1 MKKTNVEQ
9 MNLPTE
15 SLVAAI
21 GLGFLLVVFPFV
33 MKDGYANITGIRFLF
48 YTVLSAFAFVGC
60 AIPRILRADSLRSLS
75 GSILRRSDPLEN
87 TFLLFF
93 TAMCLSA
100 GLSEYWQAGVTGNE
114 GRFMGLIIYTAFLL
128 TYLWLSRCYMLT
140 ERTLLV
146 FGGVMSVIA
155 ALALLQ
161 FEGIDPFRLLENV
174 PFEERRNF
182 LSVFGNINV
191 YSAYLAAAAP
201 CAMLMSCFSGK
212 RSSRRLFLL
221 FSAFGFFGLLTAN
234 SDSGY
239 IAFGTAFLILFAL
252 TCAGPELFRR
262 FLALLLVFFCTVA
275 VFSAIFHLAGGTRG
289 LSGITEWLIGSP
301 IPYAGAVL
309 CLPGIWLA
317 PRFCSRKL
325 LRILRIVVLSAAGL
339 ASAAAVGAIVYFS
352 VFNTTADIGYP
363 EKFLRFND
371 GWGTDRGYVWRRLID
386 AYREAPLTRKL
397 FGWGEDTV
405 AVILAK
411 SCGSEMVNQLGYV
424 FDNAHN
430 EYLQYLVTTGSFG
443 FGAYLALLTAAL
455 SAGFSKKSPI
465 EKKALA
471 LGVAAYAAQ
480 AFFNILQ
487 PITTPYLFLLIALI
501 GSGVPSHV
509 IVTNAIDSATH
520 QEV

>member
-1 MKKTNVEQ
+1 MKKTNAAQ
-9 MNLPTE
+9 PNLPTE

-21 GLGFLLVVFPFV
+21 GLGFLVVVFPFV
-33 MKDGYANITGIRFLF
+33 MKDGYANITGFRFLF
-48 YTVLSAFAFVGC
+48 YTVLSAFVFVGC
-60 AIPRILRADSLRSLS
+60 AVPRILRADSLRSLA
-75 GSILRRSDPLEN
+75 GSAIRRNDPLEK
-87 TFLLFF
+87 TLFLFF
-93 TAMCLSA
+93 AAMCLSA
-100 GLSEYWQAGVTGNE
+100 VLSEYRQASVTGNE
-114 GRFMGLIIYTAFLL
+114 GRFMGLVTYTAFLL
-128 TYLWLSRCYMLT
+128 TCLWLSRCYILS

-161 FEGIDPFRLLENV
+161 FEGVDPFRLLDDV

-191 YSAYLAAAAP
+191 YAAYLAAAAP
-201 CAMLMSCFSGK
+201 CAMLMSCFSEK
-212 RSSRRLFLL
+212 RSSRRLFRV
-221 FSAFGFFGLLTAN
+221 FSAFGFFGLMTCN

-239 IAFGTAFLILFAL
+239 IAFGTAFLILFAM
-252 TCAGPELFRR
+252 TCAGAELFRR
-262 FLALLLVFFCTVA
+262 FLALLLVFFGVIA
-275 VFSAIFHLAGGTRG
+275 AFSAVFHLAGGTRG

-301 IPYAGAVL
+301 VPYAGAAL
-309 CLPGIWLA
+309 CLAGLWLA
-317 PRFCSRKL
+317 PRLCSPKR
-325 LRILRIVVLSAAGL
+325 LRILRIAVLSAAAL
-339 ASAAAVGAIVYFS
+339 AAAALLGAVIYFS

-363 EKFLRFND
+363 EKYLRFND
-371 GWGTDRGYVWRRLID
+371 SWGTDRGYVWRRLLA
-386 AYREAPLTRKL
+386 AYRDAPLLRKL

-405 AVILAK
+405 AVILAQ
-411 SCGSEMVNQLGYV
+411 SCGSEMVNRLGYV

-509 IVTNAIDSATH
+509 IVTNAIDSSAH